1 MPTFLVQSLGCK
13 VSQYDGQR
21 LEEHLRTLGF
31 VPVAGDQEPDL
42 FILNSCSVTGRA
54 AQKVRQALG
63 AVRRRWPAAKLVL
76 AGCEAKN
83 RDLAAQS
90 SPEADGVLLP
100 NSTLALVEELIAGLG
115 FALSGAATAA
125 FDHTPIAKQRTRA
138 FLKIQDG
145 CRQFC
150 AYCIVPHLRGDEVS
164 KSISDAV
171 QEARQLVQNGFR
183 ELVITGIHL
192 GRYAPG
198 LVPFLREIETISGLD
213 RIRLSSIES
222 VEVGDDL
229 IDWLATSV
237 KACAH
242 LHLPLQSGSDEI
254 LRAMNRPYTTAD
266 FQNVV
271 ERLRRRLPDI
281 GITTDFMVGF
291 PGESDALFA
300 ESLRFAEMIGFSRMH
315 IFRYSPREGTPAATM
330 CQQVDG
336 RVKRQRAERAEEV
349 WRRSALAFHRRF
361 IGRTVEVLWETC
373 IDNIWR
379 GMSREYI
386 PCESADHPCVDLTNT
401 IQRVNVQLADQENVV
416 VRSL

>member
-1 MPTFLVQSLGCK
+1 MPTYFVQSLGCK

-31 VPVAGDQEPDL
+31 VPVVDEQEPDL

-54 AQKVRQALG
+54 AQKVRQTLG
-63 AVRRRWPAAKLVL
+63 AVKRRWPRTKLVL

-83 RDLAAQS
+83 RDLAAQA

-100 NSTLALVEELIAGLG
+100 NSARAVIEELVAGLG
-115 FALSGAATAA
+115 FTVRGRVEQD
-125 FDHTPIAKQRTRA
+125 DHHSLFQKVRTRA

-150 AYCIVPHLRGDEVS
+150 TYCIVPHLRGEEVS
-164 KSISDAV
+164 KPVSDGV
-171 QEARQLVQNGFR
+171 QEAMQLVQNGFR

-198 LVPFLREIETISGLD
+198 LVPFLREIERIPGLD

-229 IDWLATSV
+229 INWLATSP

-242 LHLPLQSGSDEI
+242 LHLPLQSGSDET
-254 LRAMNRPYTTAD
+254 LRAMNRPYTTVD

-271 ERLRRRLPDI
+271 DRLRRRLPDI

-291 PGESDALFA
+291 PGESDTLFD
-300 ESLRFAEMIGFSRMH
+300 ESLRFAEQIGFSRMH
-315 IFRYSPREGTPAATM
+315 IFRYSPREGTPAAAM
-330 CQQVDG
+330 RQQVDG
-336 RVKRQRAERAEEV
+336 RVKRERAERAEQV
-349 WRRSALAFHRRF
+349 RRRSALAFHRRF
-361 IGRTVEVLWETC
+361 IGREVEVLWET
-373 IDNIWR
+373 WVEGFWH

-386 PCESADHPCVDLTNT
+386 PCVMPGSTTADMTNRIERRIVQSAG
-401 IQRVNVQLADQENVV
+401 AENIELKG
-416 VRSL
+416 S